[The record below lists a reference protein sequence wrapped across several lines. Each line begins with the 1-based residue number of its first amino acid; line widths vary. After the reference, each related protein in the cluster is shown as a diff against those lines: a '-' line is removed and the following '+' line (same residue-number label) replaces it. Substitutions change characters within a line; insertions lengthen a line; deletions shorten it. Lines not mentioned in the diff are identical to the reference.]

1 MINKVDIQLPV
12 LNSKPAKSDLLAKKS
27 TPRVEQRS
35 GVSQTVSRNSQPEK
49 AQPARPRRAFFAIDE
64 NSRVVIRIVDSEG
77 KIVRQIP
84 PEEFLKAVEALKENM
99 QHLLDREV

>member
-1 MINKVDIQLPV
+1 MINKVDIQLPLV
-12 LNSKPAKSDLLAKKS
+12 AVKS
-27 TPRVEQRS
+27 TNGDLPANKRPGTEKRTDVPQDA
-35 GVSQTVSRNSQPEK
+35 SQGTTTEK
-49 AQPARPRRAFFAIDE
+49 AQPTRPRRAFFAIDE

-77 KIVRQIP
+77 NVVRQIP

>member
-12 LNSKPAKSDLLAKKS
+12 AAVRSANGDLPANKRPGEKRTDVPQDA
-27 TPRVEQRS
+27 
-35 GVSQTVSRNSQPEK
+35 SQGTTPEK
-49 AQPARPRRAFFAIDE
+49 AQPTRPRRAFFAIDE

-77 KIVRQIP
+77 NVVRQIP